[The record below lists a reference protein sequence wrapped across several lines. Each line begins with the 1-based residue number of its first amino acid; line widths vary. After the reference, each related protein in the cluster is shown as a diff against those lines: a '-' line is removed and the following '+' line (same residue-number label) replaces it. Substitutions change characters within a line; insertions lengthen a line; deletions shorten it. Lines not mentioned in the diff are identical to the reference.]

1 MQLDRVVYMAVD
13 QKAQEAMEN
22 ADLFQKLFRMSCLE
36 LPNKGSGRKK
46 LLLGSVVEKMKV
58 GW

>member
-1 MQLDRVVYMAVD
+1 MAVD

-22 ADLFQKLFRMSCLE
+22 GDSFQKLFRMSCLE
-36 LPNKGSGRKK
+36 LPNKGLGRKNF
-46 LLLGSVVEKMKV
+46 LLGLVVEKMKV

>member
-22 ADLFQKLFRMSCLE
+22 ADSFQKLFRMSCLE